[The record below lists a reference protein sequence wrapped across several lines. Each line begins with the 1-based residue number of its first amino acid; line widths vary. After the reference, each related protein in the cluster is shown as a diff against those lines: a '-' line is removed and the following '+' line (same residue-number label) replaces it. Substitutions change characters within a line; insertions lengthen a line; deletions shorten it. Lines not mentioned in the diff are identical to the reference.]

1 MNKPNKV
8 KTANNSKKQITEK
21 LAEIGLT
28 IDEAKQWLKRDE
40 EHDELPSTWNRKCCA
55 SPWDC
60 DRNNFNCEANE
71 TSNVIFAAGNTP
83 ETTRVYVD
91 DVPVEGIIRAKLEYD
106 TELGVPTLQL
116 DILNPKIALATS
128 CEKF

>member
-1 MNKPNKV
+1 MNKSIKSKN
-8 KTANNSKKQITEK
+8 TNSHKKQITEK

-28 IDEAKQWLKRDE
+28 IDEAKKWLKGNDE
-40 EHDELPSTWNRKCCA
+40 EYDSVPSTWNKKCCS

-60 DRNNFNCEANE
+60 DRSNFNCELNE
-71 TSNVIFAAGNTP
+71 VSNVVFAAGNSP

-116 DILNPKIALATS
+116 DILNPKIAVATQRD
-128 CEKF
+128 

>member
-1 MNKPNKV
+1 MNKPV
-8 KTANNSKKQITEK
+8 KTKNTNNSKKQITEK

-28 IDEAKQWLKRDE
+28 IDEAKKWLKGNEDYE
-40 EHDELPSTWNRKCCA
+40 DTASAWDKKCCA

-60 DRNNFNCEANE
+60 NRNSFNCEANE
-71 TSNVIFAAGNTP
+71 TSNVIFAAGNSP

-91 DVPVEGIIRAKLEYD
+91 DIPVEGIIRAKLEYD

-116 DILNPKIALATS
+116 DILNPKIAVATS
-128 CEKF
+128 CDKF

>member
-1 MNKPNKV
+1 MNKSIKSKN
-8 KTANNSKKQITEK
+8 TNNSKKQITEK
-21 LAEIGLT
+21 LAEIGMT
-28 IDEAKQWLKRDE
+28 IDDAKKWLKGEEDE
-40 EHDELPSTWNRKCCA
+40 YAIPSSWDKQCCA

-60 DRNNFNCEANE
+60 DRNNFNCELNE
-71 TSNVIFAAGNTP
+71 VSNVTFAAGNTP

-91 DVPVEGIIRAKLEYD
+91 NTPIEGIIRAKLEYD

-116 DILNPKIALATS
+116 DILNPKMALAKS